1 MGKRLRRPDPV
12 DARLR
17 KPPHL
22 ELVTAAMRL
31 LKAVGSEL
39 KLAQ

>member
-12 DARLR
+12 DASLR
-17 KPPHL
+17 QPPRP
-22 ELVTAAMRL
+22 ELVIAMRL